1 MFSFVVGIVAGG
13 VAGFYCHDE
22 INGYLSRQVTP
33 VREQLADGLR
43 TMEEATSSALVRL
56 RTAISAKLRNAE
68 QSLRTATK
76 DASSGVGVI
85 SGTDPV

>member
-1 MFSFVVGIVAGG
+1 MFSFVVGVVAGG

-22 INGYLSRQVTP
+22 INGYLSRQISP

-43 TMEEATSSALVRL
+43 TMEETTSGALVRL
-56 RTAISAKLRNAE
+56 RTAISSKLRNAE
-68 QSLRTATK
+68 QSLRTSKT
-76 DASSGVGVI
+76 ASSGVGVI